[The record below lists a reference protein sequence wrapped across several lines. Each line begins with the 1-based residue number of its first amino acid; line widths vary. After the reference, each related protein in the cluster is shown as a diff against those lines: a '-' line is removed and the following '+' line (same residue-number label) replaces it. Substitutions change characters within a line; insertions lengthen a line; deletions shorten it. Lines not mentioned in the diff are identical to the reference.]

1 MYKSLWERRW
11 AGKGGLGEC
20 NCRESWG
27 PAIFSGDLSKRERG
41 DQVRGERERGDQE
54 GRPKGWYLQGTNQYR
69 LRGRQSW
76 MVDNFQDTEHQ
87 YIYGCLKL
95 VTLRIDL

>member
-1 MYKSLWERRW
+1 MIKLGCGFLCFNFFLCEWSDLHVQILVG
-11 AGKGGLGEC
+11 GKGGLGEC

-41 DQVRGERERGDQE
+41 DQV

-69 LRGRQSW
+69 LRGR
-76 MVDNFQDTEHQ
+76 
-87 YIYGCLKL
+87 
-95 VTLRIDL
+95 